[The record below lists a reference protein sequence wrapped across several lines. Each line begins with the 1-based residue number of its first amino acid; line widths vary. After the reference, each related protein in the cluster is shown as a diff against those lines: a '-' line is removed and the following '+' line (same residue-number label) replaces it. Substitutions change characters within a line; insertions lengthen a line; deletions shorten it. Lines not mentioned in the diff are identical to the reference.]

1 MFPPLFLFPCL
12 STGVSEMM
20 PFWFLS
26 LWAYENW
33 LLLIIIS
40 DLWWVHS
47 SKAKM
52 CPKYKSPFAI
62 IADLGLNVQKYC
74 LFTNC
79 CGNQVTLALRW
90 LLSLPSSVPVHSP
103 AVHPFP
109 PSSPLHR
116 RVMSGGV
123 CPAATEPLWSRS
135 PEQCV
140 GADMSLFCS
149 QVVMLKSHRAH
160 QRCDAAPT
168 STAVGYPSYYS
179 RPGVQTLSHLSKYRH

>member
-1 MFPPLFLFPCL
+1 MPLL
-12 STGVSEMM
+12 
-20 PFWFLS
+20 FLS

-33 LLLIIIS
+33 LLLIINSTCGECI
-40 DLWWVHS
+40 LVKPKW
-47 SKAKM
+47 

-62 IADLGLNVQKYC
+62 TADLGLNVQKYG

-90 LLSLPSSVPVHSP
+90 LLSPPSSVPVHSP

-109 PSSPLHR
+109 PSSPLR
-116 RVMSGGV
+116 RHVMSGGV

-168 STAVGYPSYYS
+168 PTAVGYPSYYS
-179 RPGVQTLSHLSKYRH
+179 RPGVQMLSHLSKYRH

>member
-1 MFPPLFLFPCL
+1 MPLLI
-12 STGVSEMM
+12 
-20 PFWFLS
+20 LS

-52 CPKYKSPFAI
+52 VPK
-62 IADLGLNVQKYC
+62 VQKSFCYYSWFGSEC
-74 LFTNC
+74 AKILFVNK
-79 CGNQVTLALRW
+79 
-90 LLSLPSSVPVHSP
+90 LLWKPGDAGAQMAPLSSVPVHSP

-109 PSSPLHR
+109 PSSPLRR
-116 RVMSGGV
+116 RVMSGGD

-168 STAVGYPSYYS
+168 PTAVGYPSYYS
-179 RPGVQTLSHLSKYRH
+179 QPGVQMLSHLSKYRH